1 MEEQLEKIIKMQAK
15 LIDELYLR
23 LVTHEVIERPL
34 TDNIEDIARKIYE
47 VGIEL

>member
-1 MEEQLEKIIKMQAK
+1 MDEQFEEIIRIQAK

-34 TDNIEDIARKIYE
+34 TDNIEDVARKIYE
-47 VGIEL
+47 LGIDL